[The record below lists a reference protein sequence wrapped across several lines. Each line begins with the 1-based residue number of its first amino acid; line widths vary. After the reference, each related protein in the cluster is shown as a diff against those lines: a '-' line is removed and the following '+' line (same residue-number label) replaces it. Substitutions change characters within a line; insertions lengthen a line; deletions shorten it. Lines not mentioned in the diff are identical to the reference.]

1 MSDAVEALLSGE
13 VVVIP
18 TDTVYGLACLPRFSA
33 AVTRIFDLKGRK
45 AAKSLPLL
53 GNSAQ
58 AVADLAVFDVRA
70 VELARRFWPG
80 PLTLV
85 LPRAEGFTYYLG
97 EGSETSVAV
106 RVPQNDVALEL
117 LGAVGPLAVT
127 SANLSGHPP
136 ADTAE
141 EAEDIFG
148 ADVAAYVDGGP
159 GRGVPSTVASLLG
172 QLEVLREGAVS
183 REELEEALG

>member
-18 TDTVYGLACLPRFSA
+18 TDTVYGLACLPRFPA
-33 AVTRIFDLKGRK
+33 AVTRIFDLKGRTTG
-45 AAKSLPLL
+45 KSLPVL
-53 GNSAQ
+53 GHSAQ
-58 AVADLAVFDVRA
+58 AVADLAVFDARA

-80 PLTLV
+80 SLTFV
-85 LPRAEGFTYYLG
+85 LPRAEDFTYYLG
-97 EGSETSVAV
+97 EGSETTIAV

-117 LGAVGPLAVT
+117 LDAVGPLAVT
-127 SANLSGHPP
+127 SANISGHPP

-141 EAEDIFG
+141 EAEDVFG

-159 GRGVPSTVASLLG
+159 GRGVPSMVASLLEE
-172 QLEVLREGAVS
+172 LEVLREGAVT
-183 REELEEALG
+183 REELVEALS